1 MIVEITQEIFQM
13 EMNIKEIIEL
23 IINI

>member
-1 MIVEITQEIFQM
+1 MIVEIIQEIFQM
-13 EMNIKEIIEL
+13 EMNIKEIIEQ